1 MALPIKNFYGEID
14 GKTIY
19 DFSRKLDYG
28 IDNQQERI
36 KYIDKLINTKR
47 EFKKP
52 LPDTYFEELF
62 IQEYDEGVDKDKC
75 YWDEEDE
82 CYLTYSD
89 YIDKYSRD
97 DLSDG
102 KAHTGKNVSHVKLC
116 LNTSDGVYSESNIA
130 KEIEKMADYILYAP
144 DGERINKKT
153 QYNFYTEDGF
163 QKKLGREKEK
173 SLGKIL
179 HSATK
184 RGNLEEP
191 EVIDFL
197 IRKGNNYKLE
207 KKQKIFKSDIKKLPE
222 LKEYQNAIDYL
233 DEKQKNTKVVFEK
246 RGIGRIKKSMED
258 DMKLTKDMLLRTIYF
273 KQPLP
278 DEGKTD
284 YDEFDFFNKSHV
296 ENLLLMETRSD
307 FQNDLD
313 CIIYDLQCI
322 IDKCDLDDTELNV
335 INMMRSKYDLDEIS
349 KELGS
354 KYRGV
359 QFTWDKIV
367 KKIINKYEDIYED
380 WYYLNVVKGKYKK
393 CSKCGEIKIAN
404 ERHFK
409 WDKTNDRWKSQCT
422 DCLRQSS
429 KNWGKMC

>member
-1 MALPIKNFYGEID
+1 MSLPIKNFYGEID

-28 IDNQQERI
+28 IDNQQGRI

-82 CYLTYSD
+82 CYLTYGE

-153 QYNFYTEDGF
+153 EYNFYTE
-163 QKKLGREKEK
+163 EKFK
-173 SLGKIL
+173 QRLNKDL
-179 HSATK
+179 
-184 RGNLEEP
+184 NLEGALSKSGEDDD
-191 EVIDFL
+191 ERIDFL

-207 KKQKIFKSDIKKLPE
+207 AKQKIYEKDFKDKE
-222 LKEYQNAIDYL
+222 LKDILVPYHEL
-233 DEKQKNTKVVFEK
+233 REKLRDKSRTNKNKK
-246 RGIGRIKKSMED
+246 QGYIIGNEIN
-258 DMKLTKDMLLRTIYF
+258 LLGKDMIDVKNQLKGTIYF

-278 DEGKTD
+278 DEGRID
-284 YDEFDFFNKSHV
+284 YDEFDFFDEEMVK
-296 ENLLLMETRSD
+296 ELLRMKPRSD

-322 IDKCDLDDTELNV
+322 IDKCDFDDNELKIIDAIRNEYDIV
-335 INMMRSKYDLDEIS
+335 ELANEFNSSKQNIS
-349 KELGS
+349 FF
-354 KYRGV
+354 V
-359 QFTWDKIV
+359 NKIV
-367 KKIINKYEDIYED
+367 KKIINKYEDVYED
-380 WYYLNVVKGKYKK
+380 WYYLNVVKGRYKK

-404 ERHFK
+404 ERHF
-409 WDKTNDRWKSQCT
+409 
-422 DCLRQSS
+422 S
-429 KNWGKMC
+429 KMKNTKDGFRPNCKKCDNR